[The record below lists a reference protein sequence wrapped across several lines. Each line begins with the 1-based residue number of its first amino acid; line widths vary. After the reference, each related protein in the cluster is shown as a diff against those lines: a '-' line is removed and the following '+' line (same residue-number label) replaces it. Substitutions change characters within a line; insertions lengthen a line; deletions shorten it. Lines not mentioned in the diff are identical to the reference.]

1 VAGDGCKGVKRT
13 PGNVSV
19 IPACFNAAMTTAFN
33 SYDEDA
39 MAATLA
45 FCDAIA
51 RTIAIARKML
61 DAGESVDLT
70 GLDNGIGLL
79 CAKTLD
85 LPPAMGRALRPRLT
99 AVLDALEDMF
109 TAFNRQNAG

>member
-1 VAGDGCKGVKRT
+1 MT
-13 PGNVSV
+13 S
-19 IPACFNAAMTTAFN
+19 AAN
-33 SYDEDA
+33 RCDEDA

-51 RTIAIARKML
+51 RTITIARIML

-99 AVLDALEDMF
+99 GVLDALEEMF
-109 TAFNRQNAG
+109 IAFNRQNTG